1 MALNFNPGQI
11 IVRNIDPTQ
20 VDPNV
25 LRAVTET
32 LDLHLNTFESTVAV
46 SGWDYMAYGEEG
58 RLFMALQMGYV
69 RALYGFCAGATTLP
83 VWRRFLIH
91 HRRILRKP
99 VMWVKDGIHNNVDR
113 WVLGPCDRFIAGIH
127 MIVSVD
133 GIAVVVR
140 RPPPQLLE
148 EAPGALVPCVN
159 APERT
164 PKITRPPNAFILY
177 RSDFQAQLKQMNPHI
192 QNHDICKRRETVFD
206 TSAMTNL
213 CIAKRLGA
221 AWNSESH
228 EVRERYRALA
238 KAYKERHNKMHPDY
252 RYTPRKPSE
261 KRRRKPQKR
270 VTPVHPASRPGLETV
285 S

>member
-25 LRAVTET
+25 LRAVTEI

-46 SGWDYMAYGEEG
+46 SGWDYMAFGEEG
-58 RLFMALQMGYV
+58 RLFMALQMG
-69 RALYGFCAGATTLP
+69 
-83 VWRRFLIH
+83 
-91 HRRILRKP
+91 RILRKP
-99 VMWVKDGIHNNVDR
+99 VMWVKDGIHTNVDR

-192 QNHDICKRRETVFD
+192 QNHDI
-206 TSAMTNL
+206 S
-213 CIAKRLGA
+213 KRLGA